1 MAKRLSVD
9 DNKNPIQAFKL
20 PTTGQT
26 TSLAVSTTAATT
38 ATLPAGMYLFSC
50 PIDCQIALGATVTT
64 GDLDLIGGVQKT
76 YELPATAVSAIA
88 GSSSTLKITLL

>member
-9 DNKNPIQAFKL
+9 DNKNPIQAFVL
-20 PTTGQT
+20 PATGQT
-26 TSLAVSTTAATT
+26 TSLSVSTTAATT

-50 PIDCQIALGATVTT
+50 PVNCQIALGSTVTVN
-64 GDLDLIGGVQKT
+64 DMDLIGGIQKV
-76 YELPATAVSAIA
+76 YELPDTVVSAIA